1 MRSKLALLSILTML
15 VGFTACGSNNP
26 AAPQS
31 NSVSTTTTTTNVQ
44 TNTSGPAQPS
54 VDANLNTA
62 GLPSGPSSRP
72 NEQQPAPATAID
84 ACSLIENKEVTKI
97 QGSPIKDTKNNKRG
111 EGDFV
116 MSQCFYTA
124 EDFVRSVSLT
134 VIQPN
139 PSNPEKQPR
148 QYFIEKFRGV
158 EERSGSGREKERE
171 REREREREKEKR
183 ETGEVRER
191 GREEEE
197 EEEGANIE
205 RIKGIGEAAYWVKT
219 GPSAALYVLKKNQ
232 FIILSIGGGDPE
244 PVKLQ
249 KTKSLAQRAL
259 KRLK

>member
-15 VGFTACGSNNP
+15 VGLTACGSNNP
-26 AAPQS
+26 AAPPS
-31 NSVSTTTTTTNVQ
+31 NSVSTTTTNVQ
-44 TNTSGPAQPS
+44 TNTSGPAQPPA
-54 VDANLNTA
+54 DANLNAA
-62 GLPSGPSSRP
+62 GTPASPSSQP

-97 QGSPIKDTKNNKRG
+97 QGSPIKDTKNNKRA

-158 EERSGSGREKERE
+158 EERSGSTGERE
-171 REREREREKEKR
+171 REREKEREREREKEKR
-183 ETGEVRER
+183 ETGEARER
-191 GREEEE
+191 GREEE

-205 RIKGIGEAAYWVKT
+205 RVNGVGEAAYWVKT